1 MTPEFEAAL
10 DGQVR
15 AHDLPLIETMLRS
28 PSNVAQ
34 CMMCGR
40 TGKLFVCAGCD
51 GQSYCSAICQAKEW
65 PTHQKVCTITR
76 STVLANRLR
85 RLRDPKALAKKLAA
99 IAGRTSTCDLK
110 TTGKLIR
117 MGLQLGCDDS
127 NFARLALNALNV
139 AQDPDDHGNVYTTAH
154 APDAAVFVKYVVTD
168 LVACGLQ
175 LLEDF
180 DICYSIFQI
189 IITFSMDKR
198 EIGFDNEARRAGVLR
213 FCAESM
219 HHYRRVFE
227 SNPLQKK
234 HPATIHMV
242 AYMFISMSFCNQGA
256 KKHYFHHM
264 YQARVAGLSECF
276 VYAARNGLIGQF
288 KGIDMAPVVESWARS
303 IRKANKPRDAVDEEG
318 YRFSASLIRK

>member
-1 MTPEFEAAL
+1 MP
-10 DGQVR
+10 R
-15 AHDLPLIETMLRS
+15 R
-28 PSNVAQ
+28 PSDVAQ
-34 CMMCGR
+34 CVMCGR
-40 TGKLFVCAGCD
+40 TGKLFLCAGCD

-65 PTHQKVCTITR
+65 PTHQKVCASR
-76 STVLANRLR
+76 RATVLANRYEVVF
-85 RLRDPKALAKKLAA
+85 RDPNSLAKKLAA
-99 IAGRTSTCDLK
+99 IAGRTSTYDLK

-175 LLEDF
+175 QLEDF
-180 DICYSIFQI
+180 DICYDIFQRLM
-189 IITFSMDKR
+189 TFSMDKR

-234 HPATIHMV
+234 NSATIHMV

-264 YQARVAGLSECF
+264 YQARVAGLSPCF
-276 VYAARNGLIGQF
+276 VYAARNGLIGRYS
-288 KGIDMAPVVESWARS
+288 GVDMGPVVECWAKS
-303 IRKANKPRDAVDEEG
+303 IRKAHKPRDAVDEEG